1 MVLNAAFKQKE
12 KGQPKDGHEVEVKD
26 SRKELSRLSDVESK
40 FANAFRKVKKKRE
53 LKVYLLNL
61 FQIKLCYV

>member
-26 SRKELSRLSDVESK
+26 SRKERLSDVGSK
-40 FANAFRKVKKKRE
+40 FSNAFRKVKKKGE